1 MVRIRGLRRTLDRIL
16 GRVLGRQCRRP
27 TTSAR
32 RQRAAATIAEDVDHG
47 DHATDKVHEQPQEP
61 ITNHV
66 GVDTEGFPGRPHD
79 TSMLTH
85 YVDHVA
91 AREHTKLKLTSHRRK
106 VEKFERFAPEIEG
119 IMVARGLSSLITC
132 SVDTSDMRL
141 LYAFAEGFHL
151 PVGDVTITLNDV
163 ASLLHLSI
171 TSVFHTF
178 NALDYDSHK
187 LTSSFIFHLPITSV
201 FHTFLAC
208 FIFFIPLT
216 TN

>member
-1 MVRIRGLRRTLDRIL
+1 MVSSPAFVVIIALTVSTRISL
-16 GRVLGRQCRRP
+16 P

-85 YVDHVA
+85 YVDH
-91 AREHTKLKLTSHRRK
+91 EHTKLKLTSHRRK

-141 LYAFAEGFHL
+141 LYAFAEG
-151 PVGDVTITLNDV
+151 
-163 ASLLHLSI
+163 
-171 TSVFHTF
+171 
-178 NALDYDSHK
+178 
-187 LTSSFIFHLPITSV
+187 
-201 FHTFLAC
+201 
-208 FIFFIPLT
+208 
-216 TN
+216 